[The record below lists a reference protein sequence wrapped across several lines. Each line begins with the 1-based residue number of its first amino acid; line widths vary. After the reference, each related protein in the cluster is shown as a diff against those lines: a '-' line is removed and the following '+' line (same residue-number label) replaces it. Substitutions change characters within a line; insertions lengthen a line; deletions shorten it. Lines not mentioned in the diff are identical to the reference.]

1 MSPEDSNTMSC
12 SKTTVLFVAVTLAIA
27 VGFLPAQQPTG
38 LRVKWEELTAPD
50 FVKAVEKSSKTC
62 IIPFGVFEK
71 HGPHLPIGTDLL
83 AARNLALRSAEKE
96 YAVVF
101 PEYYFSQIFEARHQ
115 PGTVAYSEK
124 LIWSVLEETC
134 DEIARNGFTKILIV
148 NGHGG
153 NNSFLPFFCQSQLA
167 RRRDYAVF
175 LYQPSRDPEADEQI
189 RKMRKTT
196 MEQHAGEVETS
207 NMLANRP
214 ELVKLD
220 QAGTQSGADQAR
232 LPEIKDLYTGI
243 WWYAR
248 FPNHYAG
255 DATPANRQL
264 GELVISRSVEQLVR
278 AIRTVKSDTRVL
290 ELQKQFY
297 DAAEKPVT
305 TKQ

>member
-1 MSPEDSNTMSC
+1 MSN
-12 SKTTVLFVAVTLAIA
+12 FRIA
-27 VGFLPAQQPTG
+27 VLAFVLVPTTAIGLLPAQQPSG
-38 LRVKWEELTAPD
+38 LRVKWEELTAVD
-50 FVKAVEKSSKTC
+50 FVNAVETSSKTC
-62 IIPFGVFEK
+62 ILPIGVFEK
-71 HGPHLPIGTDLL
+71 HGPHMPLGTDLL
-83 AARNLALRSAEKE
+83 AARNLAVRSAEKE

-115 PGTVAYSEK
+115 PGTVSYSDR

-167 RRRDYAVF
+167 RRKSYAVF

-196 MEQHAGEVETS
+196 MEMHAGETETS

-214 ELVKLD
+214 ELVKMD

-255 DATPANRQL
+255 DAAPANRQL
-264 GELVISRSVEQLVR
+264 GEAITTRSVEQLVR
-278 AIRTVKSDTRVL
+278 AIRTVKGDTRVL
-290 ELQKQFY
+290 ELQKQFF
-297 DAAEKPVT
+297 DSADRPVT